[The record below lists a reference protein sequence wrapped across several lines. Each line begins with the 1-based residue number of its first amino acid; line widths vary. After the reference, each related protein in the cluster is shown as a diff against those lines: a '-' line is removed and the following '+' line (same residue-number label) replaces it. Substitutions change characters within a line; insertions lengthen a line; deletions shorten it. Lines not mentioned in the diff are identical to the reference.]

1 MKKTTKVI
9 LIALA
14 LGLVLSLL
22 FTYLVI
28 ESMF

>member
-14 LGLVLSLL
+14 LGLVLSIAG
-22 FTYLVI
+22 TYLMV

>member
-22 FTYLVI
+22 FTYLMV

>member
-14 LGLVLSLL
+14 LGLVLSLAG
-22 FTYLVI
+22 TYFMI